1 MGVYTP
7 AEVFSTSGE
16 DVNCLTLLT
25 EEFVLDKAEYHAK
38 LDELVGYVQAEDYVA
53 AERIADQID
62 WRRVKSI
69 RTLDMV
75 ADVYDVNK
83 HYDRE
88 RDVLK
93 IAYSR
98 SSIGRT
104 ILYRLV
110 EVCLKLNDLDGA
122 DKYFNQFQKVAG
134 NDNSRYVLQYRLYK
148 AKKAPL
154 KAQISV
160 LEEYRDH
167 EYTERWAYELAL
179 LYSRAGEKEKCVG
192 ACDDLILW
200 FDEGKYVLRAMELK
214 MKYEPLN
221 PSQQASYER
230 QKAALA
236 SPAPLVGRAAA
247 KRAEVQAQ
255 KAGVSDDTD
264 ALGTLENLEA
274 EIRTEKTE
282 RSESRTGTEEGRA
295 AADARTD
302 DESLAEAK
310 EAVADAAADVA
321 EAAAEKEEAEGETGR
336 HHAGENAGRSF
347 KDRLAKGLHSMR
359 DSFSNAMKSDDVPG
373 LKSSEEEAIEV
384 DESITEE
391 KDLTDSSIGE
401 VREAAGEDKEDF
413 GAEEQT
419 AAEAADDDSRI
430 PGEEVPT
437 AGRKPAESRR
447 NSAQPDDYDEDFEEE
462 LPEEETSD
470 FEAEEFDL
478 DKFLAETAGSFSKE
492 LAEGGFEQ
500 PTEEA
505 QFEGE
510 FAAGEEAAAA
520 SAEKAAEESEADTEA
535 SGEAS
540 VEETAA
546 DFAEAAEEPVQD
558 AAEELA
564 ENLQEAAGAEKAA
577 EAEHIEAG
585 AEKTAETERAEAK
598 AEEEVKTEHAE
609 GKAVEQEKAE
619 NTDAAERT
627 EKKPEETRE
636 ELFRTNPNVVTIPVE
651 SEKTIGSS
659 EPAPKRRKQ
668 PAPSY
673 NPDLEVPDEEEV
685 SAEEKKGRTIP
696 LNSVGENTTPI
707 ALDKI
712 LETETPEERRIRILN
727 ARSSRMSDDQRKIF
741 TYFAK
746 VPGVDNQILEA
757 LNCVYEHADEKTS
770 ANGNIAIMGAPGT
783 GKTRLTHGLIVNMCR
798 DMSMD
803 AAKVARISGSE
814 MNRKDPAKVVARMAG
829 GFLTIEKVSSM
840 NGETVEAL
848 NKAME
853 FRTDCMILII
863 EDGKPEMRAFL
874 KKYPAFA
881 AKFGKVISIP
891 VFTNDELVTFARTYA
906 TENGCKLDDLGILAL
921 YTLIGNSQT
930 EEEPVTIA
938 KVKDMV
944 DDAINH
950 ATKGRRRSKNRG
962 KDKWIVLHEKDF
974 EKR

>member
-1 MGVYTP
+1 M
-7 AEVFSTSGE
+7 
-16 DVNCLTLLT
+16 
-25 EEFVLDKAEYHAK
+25 DKAEYHAK
-38 LDELVGYVQAEDYVA
+38 LDELVGYVQAEDYEA
-53 AERIADQID
+53 AEKVADQID

-83 HYDRE
+83 QYEKE
-88 RDVLK
+88 RDILK
-93 IAYSR
+93 TAYSR
-98 SSIGRT
+98 ASIGRT

-148 AKKAPL
+148 AKKAPI

-179 LYSRAGEKEKCVG
+179 LYSRDGDQEKCVET
-192 ACDDLILW
+192 CDDLILW

-214 MKYEPLN
+214 MKYEPLS

-230 QKAALA
+230 QKAQLA
-236 SPAPLVGRAAA
+236 SPAPLVGQAAAERAASQAA
-247 KRAEVQAQ
+247 KAS
-255 KAGVSDDTD
+255 VSDDTD
-264 ALGTLENLEA
+264 AMGTLENLEA
-274 EIRTEKTE
+274 E
-282 RSESRTGTEEGRA
+282 SRAEGSLRA
-295 AADARTD
+295 AGSDE
-302 DESLAEAK
+302 ESLNEAK
-310 EAVADAAADVA
+310 EAVADAAADIA
-321 EAAAEKEEAEGETGR
+321 EAAAEREEQEAAGAAGHAVHESEGG
-336 HHAGENAGRSF
+336 SF
-347 KDRLAKGLHSMR
+347 RDRLAKGLHSMK

-373 LKSSEEEAIEV
+373 LNLSESEE
-384 DESITEE
+384 ITVEE
-391 KDLTDSSIGE
+391 GI
-401 VREAAGEDKEDF
+401 
-413 GAEEQT
+413 AEEQE
-419 AAEAADDDSRI
+419 AIDSSAEAVEEAGGADAPDTDTDMQDDDLI
-430 PGEEVPT
+430 PGEEVPVPEEIPAP
-437 AGRKPAESRR
+437 AGSA
-447 NSAQPDDYDEDFEEE
+447 SAQADDYDEDYEEE
-462 LPEEETSD
+462 LPEEEGPDS
-470 FEAEEFDL
+470 EPEEFDL

-492 LAEGGFEQ
+492 LAEGGFEN

-510 FAAGEEAAAA
+510 FAAGEENAASVTEADTTDSTAERIEQEIQEAAA
-520 SAEKAAEESEADTEA
+520 STGQADRTENQEAEVIEPEA
-535 SGEAS
+535 
-540 VEETAA
+540 EETAGA
-546 DFAEAAEEPVQD
+546 EVTETVETAEEEEAEEIQAGEIAGEEAASEDSGSGIVSDKKEAESDSAAAETAEAAPAAGTEA
-558 AAEELA
+558 AAEGG
-564 ENLQEAAGAEKAA
+564 GAK
-577 EAEHIEAG
+577 
-585 AEKTAETERAEAK
+585 
-598 AEEEVKTEHAE
+598 
-609 GKAVEQEKAE
+609 
-619 NTDAAERT
+619 
-627 EKKPEETRE
+627 ETRE

-651 SEKTIGSS
+651 SEKTIGSTKPVQA
-659 EPAPKRRKQ
+659 EKKPAPK
-668 PAPSY
+668 Y
-673 NPDLEVPDEEEV
+673 NPELEVPDEEA

-696 LNSVGENTTPI
+696 LGSVGANTTPI
-707 ALDKI
+707 SLDKV

-746 VPGVDNQILEA
+746 VPGIDNQILDA
-757 LNCVYEHADEKTS
+757 LNSVYEHADEKTS

-798 DMSMD
+798 DMSME
-803 AAKVARISGSE
+803 AAKVARISGNE

-829 GFLTIEKVSSM
+829 GFLTIEKVSNM
-840 NGETVEAL
+840 TEETVMAL
-848 NKAME
+848 NMAME

-891 VFTNDELVTFARTYA
+891 VFTNDELVTFARSYA

-950 ATKGRRRSKNRG
+950 ATKGRKKSRNRG

>member
-1 MGVYTP
+1 M
-7 AEVFSTSGE
+7 
-16 DVNCLTLLT
+16 
-25 EEFVLDKAEYHAK
+25 DKAEYHAK
-38 LDELVGYVQAEDYVA
+38 LDELVGYVQAEDYKA
-53 AERIADQID
+53 AEKVADQID

-83 HYDRE
+83 QYEKE
-88 RDVLK
+88 RNVLK
-93 IAYSR
+93 TAYSR
-98 SSIGRT
+98 ASIGRT

-160 LEEYRDH
+160 LEEYSDH

-179 LYSRAGEKEKCVG
+179 LYSRAGDKEKCVS

-200 FDEGKYVLRAMELK
+200 FDEGKYVIRAMELK
-214 MKYEPLN
+214 MKYEPLS

-236 SPAPLVGRAAA
+236 SPAPLVGQAAA
-247 KRAEVQAQ
+247 RRAENEA
-255 KAGVSDDTD
+255 ARESVSDDTD
-264 ALGTLENLEA
+264 SMGTLENLEA
-274 EIRTEKTE
+274 ESRGGLSGSRAEKD
-282 RSESRTGTEEGRA
+282 EEI
-295 AADARTD
+295 
-302 DESLAEAK
+302 LNEAK

-321 EAAAEKEEAEGETGR
+321 EAAAEKERVKLPDRAVHEEEEG
-336 HHAGENAGRSF
+336 NARESQGGSF
-347 KDRLAKGLHSMR
+347 KERLAKGLHSMR
-359 DSFSNAMKSDDVPG
+359 DSFSNAMKSDDIPG
-373 LKSSEEEAIEV
+373 LNLSKSEEIDVDEAITEEQEHIDSSAEADADAEEETVRTRARGSEPDEQDRDLIPGEEIPASEETKAEERKASSADDEYEEDYEEEASEEEAA
-384 DESITEE
+384 
-391 KDLTDSSIGE
+391 DSE
-401 VREAAGEDKEDF
+401 
-413 GAEEQT
+413 
-419 AAEAADDDSRI
+419 
-430 PGEEVPT
+430 P
-437 AGRKPAESRR
+437 
-447 NSAQPDDYDEDFEEE
+447 
-462 LPEEETSD
+462 
-470 FEAEEFDL
+470 EEFDL
-478 DKFLAETAGSFSKE
+478 DKFLAESAGNFSKE

-510 FAAGEEAAAA
+510 FAADEETIAGLAKDLPVAGKAESAAGSEAVEAALKEAEARPEAVEAALNETVAEDTGAAAGETEPEETEKDSDGTAEAAGVMQETEQEEAEAEKNGKEAAAQ
-520 SAEKAAEESEADTEA
+520 K
-535 SGEAS
+535 
-540 VEETAA
+540 
-546 DFAEAAEEPVQD
+546 D
-558 AAEELA
+558 AAT
-564 ENLQEAAGAEKAA
+564 
-577 EAEHIEAG
+577 
-585 AEKTAETERAEAK
+585 EKTEN
-598 AEEEVKTEHAE
+598 
-609 GKAVEQEKAE
+609 AE
-619 NTDAAERT
+619 NTEST
-627 EKKPEETRE
+627 EDGKESENTAQAKETRE
-636 ELFRTNPNVVTIPVE
+636 ELFRTNPNVLTIPVE
-651 SEKTIGSS
+651 SEKTIDSKGAARTAGK
-659 EPAPKRRKQ
+659 PAPK
-668 PAPSY
+668 Y
-673 NPDLEVPDEEEV
+673 NPELEVPDEEEP

-696 LNSVGENTTPI
+696 LGSVGANTTPI

-746 VPGVDNQILEA
+746 VPGVDNQILDA

-798 DMSMD
+798 DMSME
-803 AAKVARISGSE
+803 AAKVARISGNE

-829 GFLTIEKVSSM
+829 GFLTIEKVSNM
-840 NGETVEAL
+840 NEETVKAL

-944 DDAINH
+944 DSAINH
-950 ATKGRRRSKNRG
+950 ATKGRRRSRNHG
-962 KDKWIVLHEKDF
+962 KDKWVVLHEKDF